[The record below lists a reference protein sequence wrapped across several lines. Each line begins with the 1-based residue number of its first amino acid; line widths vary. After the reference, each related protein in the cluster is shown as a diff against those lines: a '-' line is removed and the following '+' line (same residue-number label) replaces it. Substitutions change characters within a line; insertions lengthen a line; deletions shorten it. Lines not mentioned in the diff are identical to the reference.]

1 MNEQYK
7 IVFYHLYCD
16 SCKYSELDDH
26 KEPCNECLTHPTN
39 LYSHKPINYDGPKDA
54 VEEHKEVAV

>member
-16 SCKYSELDDH
+16 SCKYYELKDSE
-26 KEPCNECLTHPTN
+26 EPCNECLSNPTN
-39 LYSHKPINYDGPKDA
+39 LYSHKPIMYEGPKEA
-54 VEEHKEVAV
+54 V